1 MYKLKIKSLGCKT
14 STTRYFNTL
23 QEVADNIRAMLNA
36 ETLAE
41 VLAKQ
46 KEYNLRFY
54 VSETKSK

>member
-14 STTRYFNTL
+14 STTRFFTTL

-54 VSETKSK
+54 VSEIKSK